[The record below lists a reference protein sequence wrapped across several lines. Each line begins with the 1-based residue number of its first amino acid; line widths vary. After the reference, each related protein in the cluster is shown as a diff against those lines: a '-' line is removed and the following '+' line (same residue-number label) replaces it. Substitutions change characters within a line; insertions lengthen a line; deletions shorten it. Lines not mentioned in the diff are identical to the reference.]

1 MMIITLMYSG
11 IKDLLVLFLSPWL
24 KIVGLNDIIKHN
36 EGVLM
41 RIKKILIIFL
51 LLFNINV
58 LASNET
64 DITNV
69 KINGESIT
77 CNNLICSGTVNDTK
91 VKIEYQM
98 VDPAATSSGFKSGET
113 FDIPG
118 ESITKKLTVSK
129 TMEGLE
135 TPLSSEYTFNI
146 TKHLTS
152 NDTSL
157 KKLTINDRTIK
168 VSKDVFV
175 YNVEVKYD
183 VEELKVEIVPNSSY
197 AKYEITSSLSFP
209 LEESSKA
216 FDFIVR
222 SEQGKEKEYRVIIKR
237 EDGPDVTLK
246 KLRISS
252 GEVKLERGVTDYQI
266 NVPYDVN
273 TLDLE
278 VETNDPNAT
287 YELSKNDN
295 DLIIGDNKISITVHN
310 KDIEQVYNLTITRFE
325 NTGEGVVNLSNLE
338 IAEYEDFNF
347 KVGNTEYDLYFEKI
361 PLHLTIKTERAN
373 KESEVEIEGN
383 SNLKDG
389 SEIKIKVIQKRLNMS
404 KEYLLHIHKGT
415 EKKKSS
421 TLMTILIILAIIV
434 LIGIIVTLLIIKKR
448 KNKNPKKNKVD
459 KIKKEEKKKNRKE
472 VVKEEKKKEKEIK
485 KTKEVNLSNPNDD
498 DLEVI

>member
-1 MMIITLMYSG
+1 MYSG

-24 KIVGLNDIIKHN
+24 KIIGKNDIIKHN

-41 RIKKILIIFL
+41 KVKKVLIIFL

-69 KINGESIT
+69 KINGESIK
-77 CNNLICSGTVNDTK
+77 CENLICSGTVNDTK

-98 VDPAATSSGFKSGET
+98 VDPGATSNGFKSGET
-113 FDIPG
+113 FDISG
-118 ESITKKLTVSK
+118 DSITKKLTISK
-129 TMEGLE
+129 AVEGLE

-175 YNVEVKYD
+175 YNVEVKYN
-183 VEELKVEIVPNSSY
+183 VEELVVDIVPNSSY

-209 LEESSKA
+209 LEDSSKA

-222 SEQGKEKEYRVIIKR
+222 SEQGDEKEYRVIIKR

-252 GEVKLERGVTDYQI
+252 GEVELERGKTDYQI
-266 NVPYDVN
+266 NVPYDIN

-278 VETNDPNAT
+278 VETTDSDAT
-287 YELSKNDN
+287 YELSKKDN
-295 DLIIGDNKISITVHN
+295 DLIIGDNKVSITVSN

-325 NTGEGVVNLSNLE
+325 NTGEGVVNLANIE
-338 IAEYEDFNF
+338 ISEYEDLNF
-347 KVGNTEYDLYFEKI
+347 KVANTEYDLYFEKI
-361 PLHLTIKTERAN
+361 PLHLTIKTEKAN

-383 SNLKDG
+383 NNLKDG

-404 KEYLLHIHKGT
+404 KEYLLHIHKGA
-415 EKKKSS
+415 EKKKSNS
-421 TLMTILIILAIIV
+421 LITILIILAIII
-434 LIGIIVTLLIIKKR
+434 LIGIIVTLVIIKKR
-448 KNKNPKKNKVD
+448 KNK
-459 KIKKEEKKKNRKE
+459 KIKTNKEDKKVRKEEKEEKKKNKKE
-472 VVKEEKKKEKEIK
+472 VVKVEKKKEPK
-485 KTKEVNLSNPNDD
+485 KTKEVNLSNPDDD